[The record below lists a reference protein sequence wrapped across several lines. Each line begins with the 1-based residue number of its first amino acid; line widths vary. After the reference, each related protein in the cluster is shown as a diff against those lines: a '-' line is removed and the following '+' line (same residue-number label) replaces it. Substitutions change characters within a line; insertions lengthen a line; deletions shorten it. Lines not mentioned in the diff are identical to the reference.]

1 MNKNFKD
8 FIVNEETTYQ
18 DIDNAQLL
26 LQDAKQIIRENY
38 NSRILMDF
46 IEAIRNVFNIR
57 SIQRPN
63 NINELL
69 RNLQTIIRYT
79 DGGEIDFKKIEK
91 LGGKLTKLIKK
102 SGLSVDRDY

>member
-8 FIVNEETTYQ
+8 FIVNETTYQ
-18 DIDNAQLL
+18 DIDNAQIL
-26 LQDAKQIIRENY
+26 LQDAKRIIKENY

-69 RNLQTIIRYT
+69 GNLQTIIRYT
-79 DGGEIDFKKIEK
+79 DGGDIDFKKIEK
-91 LGGKLTKLIKK
+91 LGGKLTSLIKK
-102 SGLSVDRDY
+102 SGFDPAKDY

>member
-26 LQDAKQIIRENY
+26 LQDAKKLIRENY
-38 NSRILMDF
+38 NSRLLMDF
-46 IEAIRNVFNIR
+46 IEAVRAVFNIR

-69 RNLQTIIRYT
+69 GNLQTIIRYI
-79 DGGEIDFKKIEK
+79 DGGDIDFKKIET

-102 SGLSVDRDY
+102 SGLSADRDY

>member
-8 FIVNEETTYQ
+8 FIVTETTYQ

-26 LQDAKQIIRENY
+26 LQDAKKLIREHY
-38 NSRILMDF
+38 NSRLLMDF
-46 IEAIRNVFNIR
+46 IEAVRVVFNIR

-69 RNLQTIIRYT
+69 GSLQTIIRYT

-91 LGGKLTKLIKK
+91 MGGKLTSLIKK
-102 SGLSVDRDY
+102 SGFDPSKDY